1 MSTALE
7 WMHPG
12 DQRILRCLEDHS
24 PEYAA
29 IVANR
34 SGMAPGYVER
44 RLEVLTESGF
54 VDRGT
59 DGVVCGLTERGER
72 YLHTKE

>member
-12 DQRILRCLEDHS
+12 DRRILQCLRDHS

-29 IVANR
+29 IIANR
-34 SGMAPGYVER
+34 SGMAPTYVER

-54 VDRGT
+54 VDRES
-59 DGVVCGLTERGER
+59 DGVVYGLTGRGER
-72 YLHTKE
+72 YLTDSE